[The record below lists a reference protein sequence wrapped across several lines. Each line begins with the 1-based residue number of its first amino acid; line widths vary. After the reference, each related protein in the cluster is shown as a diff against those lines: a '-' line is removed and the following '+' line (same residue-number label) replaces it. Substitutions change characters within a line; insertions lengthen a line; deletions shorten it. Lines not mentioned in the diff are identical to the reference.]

1 MLSSIRRRF
10 TYANV
15 VATLALLF
23 AMTGGAFAA
32 SHYLI
37 NSTSQI
43 NPKVLRKLAG
53 RAGAPGRSGAQ
64 GGVGPQGSQ
73 GPQGGQGPQGSPGS
87 AGAEGKEGPPGP
99 ASGSAGGDLTGTYPS
114 PAIAPGAVTAAK
126 IAQLPAA
133 RVELSSSQGQPKEQR
148 AIDFSHV
155 QFDNGGLANI
165 ATESSEPLAASIAG
179 VYQIDAGAQWQS
191 NTTGYRF
198 LALRLGGNC
207 CDAASWVNATV
218 GAPTIQSVSD
228 LVRLSAG
235 ERVGL
240 VMNYNAGEVL
250 EIEASG
256 ATFLAMHWVSP

>member
-1 MLSSIRRRF
+1 MLSSIRRRL

-23 AMTGGAFAA
+23 AMSGGAFAA

-43 NPKVLRKLAG
+43 NPKVLRKLTGRTGASG
-53 RAGAPGRSGAQ
+53 RAGSQGLQGPKGDQGARGGPGAQ
-64 GGVGPQGSQ
+64 GNTGV
-73 GPQGGQGPQGSPGS
+73 
-87 AGAEGKEGPPGP
+87 AGTDGKEGPPGP
-99 ASGSAGGDLTGTYPS
+99 ASGSAGGDLTGSYPT
-114 PAIAPGAVTAAK
+114 PTIAPGAVTAAK
-126 IAQLPAA
+126 IAALPAA
-133 RVELSSSQGQPKEQR
+133 RVDLAHSEGQPKEQR
-148 AIDFSHV
+148 NIFFSNV
-155 QFDNGGLANI
+155 QFDDAGLASI
-165 ATESSEPLAASIAG
+165 ADAAEPLAASIAG

-191 NTTGYRF
+191 NATGNRF
-198 LALRLGGNC
+198 LALRLGGSC
-207 CDAASWVNATV
+207 CDAASWVNATS

-250 EIEASG
+250 EIEATG